1 MNYNH
6 ARRLLWGIG
15 AITLLVTAIPPAG
28 AQGLPEGKGKE
39 QFERICRNC
48 HPVDVATR
56 TRHDKE
62 GWAGVVEDMVARG
75 AQGKQD
81 DLKQV
86 VDYLATNFGP
96 NNPVGSASAS
106 AAPAPAAPSA
116 PQVDES
122 ASKPGDA
129 AHGKA
134 VYAANGCSGC
144 HQIGQSGS
152 RVGPD
157 LTEIGANR
165 SYDQLQKAVVAPDDE
180 VLPENRSAR
189 VVLKDGTT
197 VTGKLL
203 NQDGFSVQLLDSKE
217 QLRSFLRSDLREYT
231 ILTKGLMPSYQGK
244 LSPSD
249 LADLTKYLASLKG
262 DSKP

>member
-1 MNYNH
+1 MRYQH
-6 ARRLLWGIG
+6 RLICGIG
-15 AITLLVTAIPPAG
+15 AIGALLTAATPAR

-48 HPVDVATR
+48 HPLDVATK
-56 TRHDKE
+56 TRHDKDA
-62 GWAGVVEDMVARG
+62 WAGVVEDMVARG

-86 VDYLATNFGP
+86 VEYLSTNFGP
-96 NNPVGSASAS
+96 NNPIGTSTS
-106 AAPAPAAPSA
+106 PAPVTPAPPSA
-116 PQVDES
+116 PKVDES

-129 AHGKA
+129 AHGKT
-134 VYAANGCSGC
+134 VYGANGCSGC
-144 HQIGQSGS
+144 HRIGEMGS

-157 LTEIGANR
+157 LSEIGANR
-165 SYDQLQKAVVAPDDE
+165 SYEQLQLALVSPDQE

-189 VVLKDGTT
+189 IVTKDGTT

-203 NQDGFSVQLLDSKE
+203 NQDGFSVQILDSKE

-231 ILTKGLMPSYQGK
+231 ILTKGLMPSYANK
-244 LSPSD
+244 LSSSD
-249 LADLTKYLASLKG
+249 LADLTKYMSSLKG
-262 DSKP
+262 DTKP

>member
-6 ARRLLWGIG
+6 APRLLWGIG
-15 AITLLVTAIPPAG
+15 AMTLLVTAIPTR

-48 HPVDVATR
+48 HPLDIATR
-56 TRHDKE
+56 TRHDKD
-62 GWAGVVEDMVARG
+62 GWTGVVDDMVARG
-75 AQGKQD
+75 AQGKRD
-81 DLKQV
+81 DLNQV
-86 VDYLATNFGP
+86 VEYLTTNFGP
-96 NNPVGSASAS
+96 NNPIGTSTS
-106 AAPAPAAPSA
+106 PAPVTPAPPQA
-116 PQVDES
+116 PTVDES

-129 AHGKA
+129 VHGKA
-134 VYAANGCSGC
+134 VYDANGCSGC

-165 SYDQLQKAVVAPDDE
+165 SYEQLQQAIVEPDKE
-180 VLPENRSAR
+180 VFPENRYAK

-197 VTGKLL
+197 VKGRLL
-203 NQDGFSVQLLDSKE
+203 NQDGFSVQLMDSKE

-231 ILTKGLMPSYQGK
+231 ILTKGLMPSYAGK
-244 LSPSD
+244 LSGSD
-249 LADLTKYLASLKG
+249 LADLVKYLASLKG
-262 DSKP
+262 GSKP

>member
-6 ARRLLWGIG
+6 APRLLWGIG
-15 AITLLVTAIPPAG
+15 AMTLLVTAIPAG

-56 TRHDKE
+56 TRHDKD

-86 VDYLATNFGP
+86 VDYLSTNFGP
-96 NNPVGSASAS
+96 NNPTGSTSPS
-106 AAPAPAAPSA
+106 AAAPTPAAPPA
-116 PQVDES
+116 PKVDES

-134 VYAANGCSGC
+134 VYTANGCSGC
-144 HQIGQSGS
+144 HQIGQAGS

-157 LTEIGANR
+157 LTEIGGNR
-165 SYDQLQKAVVAPDDE
+165 SYEQLQKAIVAPDDE

-197 VTGKLL
+197 VTGRLL
-203 NQDGFSVQLLDSKE
+203 NQDGFSVQLIDSKE
-217 QLRSFLRSDLREYT
+217 QLRSFLRSELREYT
-231 ILTKGLMPSYQGK
+231 ILTKGLMPSYSGK

-249 LADLTKYLASLKG
+249 VADLTKYLASLKG

>member
-6 ARRLLWGIG
+6 AQRFLWGLG
-15 AITLLVTAIPPAG
+15 AMTLLVSAMPAR

-39 QFERICRNC
+39 QFERICRSC
-48 HPVDVATR
+48 HPVDIATR
-56 TRHDKE
+56 TRHDKD
-62 GWAGVVEDMVARG
+62 GWTGVVEDMVARG

-86 VDYLATNFGP
+86 VEYLTTNFGP
-96 NNPVGSASAS
+96 NNPMGTSTSAA
-106 AAPAPAAPSA
+106 AATPAPAPAPK
-116 PQVDES
+116 VDES

-129 AHGKA
+129 AHGKEL
-134 VYAANGCSGC
+134 YAANGCSGC
-144 HQIGQSGS
+144 HQVGETGS

-157 LTEIGANR
+157 LTNIGDNR
-165 SYDQLQKAVVAPDDE
+165 SYEQLQQAIVAPDQE
-180 VLPENRSAR
+180 VLPENRYAR

-197 VTGKLL
+197 VTGRLL
-203 NQDGFSVQLLDSKE
+203 NQDGFSVQLIDSKE
-217 QLRSFLRSDLREYT
+217 QLRSFLRSGLREYT
-231 ILTKGLMPSYQGK
+231 ILTKGLMPSYSGK
-244 LSPSD
+244 LSTSD

>member
-6 ARRLLWGIG
+6 PRRLLWGIG
-15 AITLLVTAIPPAG
+15 AMTLFVMAIPAA

-48 HPVDVATR
+48 HPLDIATR
-56 TRHDKE
+56 ARHDKD
-62 GWAGVVEDMVARG
+62 GWTGVVEDMVARG

-81 DLKQV
+81 DMKQV
-86 VDYLATNFGP
+86 VEYLTTNFGP
-96 NNPVGSASAS
+96 NNPIGTSTSPAPVT
-106 AAPAPAAPSA
+106 PAPAAA
-116 PQVDES
+116 PKVEES

-134 VYAANGCSGC
+134 LYAANGCSGC
-144 HQIGQSGS
+144 HQIGQTGS

-157 LTEIGANR
+157 LTEIGGNR
-165 SYDQLQKAVVAPDDE
+165 SYTELQQALVAPDQE

-197 VTGKLL
+197 VTGRLL
-203 NQDGFSVQLLDSKE
+203 NQDGFSVQLIDSKE

-231 ILTKGLMPSYQGK
+231 ILTKGLMPSYANK

>member
-1 MNYNH
+1 MINNH
-6 ARRLLWGIG
+6 ARRILWGIG
-15 AITLLVTAIPPAG
+15 AMTLFVTAIPAG

-48 HPVDVATR
+48 HPLDIATR
-56 TRHDKE
+56 TRHDKD

-86 VDYLATNFGP
+86 AEYLATNFGP
-96 NNPVGSASAS
+96 NNPMGASTS
-106 AAPAPAAPSA
+106 PAPVTPPPPSA
-116 PQVDES
+116 PKVDES
-122 ASKPGDA
+122 ASKPGNA
-129 AHGKA
+129 THGRA
-134 VYAANGCSGC
+134 VYEANGCSGC
-144 HQIGQSGS
+144 HQIGQTGS

-157 LTEIGANR
+157 LTEIGGNR
-165 SYDQLQKAVVAPDDE
+165 SYDQLQQAIVAPDQE
-180 VLPENRSAR
+180 VLPENRNVR

-197 VTGKLL
+197 VAGRLL
-203 NQDGFSVQLLDSKE
+203 NQDGFSVQLIDSKE

-231 ILTKGLMPSYQGK
+231 ILTKGLMPSYEGK

-249 LADLTKYLASLKG
+249 VADLTKYLASLKG

>member
-6 ARRLLWGIG
+6 ARTLLWGIG
-15 AITLLVTAIPPAG
+15 AMTLFVMVIPAG
-28 AQGLPEGKGKE
+28 AQGLPEGKGKD

-48 HPVDVATR
+48 HPLDVATR
-56 TRHDKE
+56 TRHDKD
-62 GWAGVVEDMVARG
+62 GWTGVVEDMVARG

-81 DLKQV
+81 EMKQV
-86 VDYLATNFGP
+86 VEYLTSNFGP
-96 NNPVGSASAS
+96 NNPIGTSTSPAPVT
-106 AAPAPAAPSA
+106 PAPAAA
-116 PQVDES
+116 PKVDES

-134 VYAANGCSGC
+134 LYAANGCSSC
-144 HQIGQSGS
+144 HRIGQSGS

-157 LTEIGANR
+157 LTDIGENR
-165 SYDQLQKAVVAPDDE
+165 SYAELQQAIVAPDQE
-180 VLPENRSAR
+180 VLPENRCAR

-197 VTGKLL
+197 VTGRLL
-203 NQDGFSVQLLDSKE
+203 NQDGFSVQLIDSKE

-231 ILTKGLMPSYQGK
+231 ILTKGLMPSYASR

-249 LADLTKYLASLKG
+249 VADLTKYLASIKG

>member
-6 ARRLLWGIG
+6 APRLLWGIG
-15 AITLLVTAIPPAG
+15 AMTLLVTALPAG

-48 HPVDVATR
+48 HPLDVATR
-56 TRHDKE
+56 TRHDKD
-62 GWAGVVEDMVARG
+62 GWTGVVEDMVSRG

-81 DLKQV
+81 EMRQV
-86 VDYLATNFGP
+86 VEYLTTNFGP
-96 NNPVGSASAS
+96 NNPIGTSTS
-106 AAPAPAAPSA
+106 PAPVTPAPPVA
-116 PQVDES
+116 PKVDES
-122 ASKPGDA
+122 ASRPGDA
-129 AHGKA
+129 VHGKA

-144 HQIGQSGS
+144 HQIEQTGS

-157 LTEIGANR
+157 LSNIGENR
-165 SYDQLQKAVVAPDDE
+165 SYDQLQQAIVAPDQE

-197 VTGKLL
+197 VTGRLL
-203 NQDGFSVQLLDSKE
+203 NQDGFSVQLIDSKE

-244 LSPSD
+244 LSAKD

-262 DSKP
+262 DSRP

>member
-1 MNYNH
+1 MIYNH
-6 ARRLLWGIG
+6 ARRSVLGIAAVTLLAG
-15 AITLLVTAIPPAG
+15 AIPAG
-28 AQGLPEGKGKE
+28 AQTLPEGKGKE

-48 HPVDVATR
+48 HGLDVATR
-56 TRHDKE
+56 TRHDKD
-62 GWAGVVEDMVARG
+62 GWTGVVEDMVSRG

-81 DLKQV
+81 ELRQV
-86 VDYLATNFGP
+86 VEYLTANFGP
-96 NNPVGSASAS
+96 NNPLGTSTSRAPVT
-106 AAPAPAAPSA
+106 PAPTPAPK
-116 PQVDES
+116 VDDS

-157 LTEIGANR
+157 LSDIGENR
-165 SYDQLQKAVVAPDDE
+165 SYEQLQQSIVAPDQE
-180 VLPENRSAR
+180 VLPENRYAR

-197 VTGKLL
+197 VTGRLL

-231 ILTKGLMPSYQGK
+231 ILTKGLMPSYAGK
-244 LSPSD
+244 LSASD

-262 DSKP
+262 DSRP